1 MKIKIL
7 IIFLCLFNLTS
18 KAQVYFSVNAGANMG
33 NIVTKIN
40 GKKDAAIKAATGYI
54 ISGDV
59 NIPIN
64 SNLLVQTG
72 LQFESIHNKVNTEGT
87 TSGGGFTVKQTFS
100 GKSQIN
106 YINIPIKLLYKLPA
120 GNGNFVIG
128 AGPYLGIGVGGKSKS
143 TDITETTS
151 GGNTTRS
158 VYDYNAKIKFGN
170 ADTAIK
176 RANLGVGLNLSYI
189 LANNISLS
197 AFSNIG
203 LSNINNQA
211 KYNSKTYTYG
221 ITVGYVFG
229 NKNDN

>member
-1 MKIKIL
+1 MKIKNL
-7 IIFLCLFNLTS
+7 IIVLCLINLTS
-18 KAQVYFSVNAGANMG
+18 KAQVHFGVNAGANMG

-59 NIPIN
+59 NIPIS

-87 TSGGGFTVKQTFS
+87 TSGGGITVKETFS
-100 GKSQIN
+100 GKSQIS
-106 YINIPIKLLYKLPA
+106 YINIPVKLLYKLPA

-128 AGPYLGIGVGGKSKS
+128 AGPYLGIGLGGKSKS

-176 RANLGVGLNLSYI
+176 RTNLGVGLNLYYI
-189 LANNISLS
+189 LANNISFS

-221 ITVGYVFG
+221 ITVGYVFA
-229 NKNDN
+229 KKED